1 MKIVL
6 VSKLDGRLGK
16 KYGEGLLRLH
26 NSLYNDQ
33 QAKLK
38 DLNGR
43 SGFNEIDELEEVWSV
58 GQQAAVAI
66 DDDDVPVGFLSFSV
80 QSGRSNIGSK
90 WLWIYNFYVDNSQR
104 GKGVGL
110 QLMNAVRDHGKS
122 KGCGFMQLYVLD
134 NNQQAIAMYQKFGFR
149 TEYRDMV
156 KEL

>member
-6 VSKLDGRLGK
+6 VSKLTTRLGLK
-16 KYGEGLLRLH
+16 HKDGLTALH

-43 SGFNEIDELEEVWSV
+43 NGFNEIDDVSEVWSD
-58 GQQAAVAI
+58 GQQAAIAI
-66 DDDDVPVGFLSFSV
+66 DDDGKEVGFLSFSI
-80 QSGRSNIGSK
+80 QTGRSNMGSK
-90 WLWIYNFYVDNSQR
+90 WLWIYNFYVNGDQR

-110 QLMNAVRDHGKS
+110 QLMNAVRDHGKA

>member
-1 MKIVL
+1 MKVVL
-6 VSKLDGRLGK
+6 VSKLTSRLGQK
-16 KYGEGLLRLH
+16 FHAELTDLH

-33 QAKLK
+33 QARLK

-43 SGFNEIDELEEVWSV
+43 SGFNEIDDVSEVWSE
-58 GQQAAVAI
+58 GQQAAIAV
-66 DDDDVPVGFLSFSV
+66 DDEGRAVGFLSFSI
-80 QSGRSNIGSK
+80 QTGRSNMGSK
-90 WLWIYNFYVDNSQR
+90 WLWIYNFYVNNDQR

-110 QLMNAVRDHGKS
+110 LLMNAVRDHGKA

-156 KEL
+156 KEI